1 MKLLDLL
8 WDFIYA
14 KMTEEQYRASMRLF
28 ENDERLLLF
37 LCFSYNTTEVL
48 YGTGTMSLIT
58 NPQDLFLSREEISA
72 FLEAYKNFVRT
83 VINEEQE
90 NATDTNN
97 RTN

>member
-8 WDFIYA
+8 WEFIYA
-14 KMTEEQYRASMRLF
+14 RMTEEQYRDSHRLF

-37 LCFSYNTTEVL
+37 LCFSYNAFEVL

-58 NPQDLFLSREEISA
+58 NPKDLFISREEISA
-72 FLEAYKNFVRT
+72 FLEEYKKFIRT

-90 NATDTNN
+90 NAADTNN

>member
-1 MKLLDLL
+1 M
-8 WDFIYA
+8 I
-14 KMTEEQYRASMRLF
+14 EEQYKDYVRLF

-37 LCFSYNTTEVL
+37 LFFSYNTLEVL
-48 YGTGTMSLIT
+48 YRTGTMSLIT

-72 FLEAYKNFVRT
+72 FLKTYKNLVRP

>member
-1 MKLLDLL
+1 M
-8 WDFIYA
+8 I
-14 KMTEEQYRASMRLF
+14 EEQYKDYVRLF

-37 LCFSYNTTEVL
+37 IFFSYNTLEVL
-48 YGTGTMSLIT
+48 YRTGTMSLIT